1 MRLLHKA
8 NMTCNIDAQ
17 PLRQGNRWGRATQD
31 AKPDGELWSSIQP
44 QPQRSYWVFLG
55 LWWIVWRKPELVV
68 GNSQSGRAQTSNW
81 SRQRI
86 PIIERSIVWHGLKQ
100 LVSSCYSRW
109 HFGDLVLKGKTI
121 IRHIIQEIIRQITH
135 FRHQWTPLCLPWT
148 IPVATPVVSTMG
160 SKSKLGSML
169 SIRNGAQL
177 FLCKIWH
184 NYAKGSKPLAKPPS
198 KKEKLLLEAK
208 DNNLSTRI
216 HGKPWS
222 RDELKAK
229 ITVLIE

>member
-1 MRLLHKA
+1 MP
-8 NMTCNIDAQ
+8 M
-17 PLRQGNRWGRATQD
+17 G
-31 AKPDGELWSSIQP
+31 
-44 QPQRSYWVFLG
+44 
-55 LWWIVWRKPELVV
+55 
-68 GNSQSGRAQTSNW
+68 
-81 SRQRI
+81 
-86 PIIERSIVWHGLKQ
+86 IIERSIVWHGLKQ
-100 LVSSCYSRW
+100 LVSSCYLRW
-109 HFGDLVLKGKTI
+109 RFGDLVLKGKTI

-208 DNNLSTRI
+208 DNYLPCSARSSHPKNEQKLERYLI
-216 HGKPWS
+216 VFWCKLIYIFVGKYM
-222 RDELKAK
+222 R
-229 ITVLIE
+229 VIEKNE